1 MSNLVAFG
9 LGDAWQSSAG
19 HVHSRNCACRN
30 QDPFRKDAQPVKS
43 DLESDLI
50 KGNQFV
56 AQLMNA
62 LEINP
67 LYFGPDDP
75 AEPTNF
81 VRRVIIV

>member
-9 LGDAWQSSAG
+9 LGDAWQNSAG

-30 QDPFRKDAQPVKS
+30 HDPFANDSQRVKS
-43 DLESDLI
+43 ELESDL
-50 KGNQFV
+50 KKSNQFV
-56 AQLMNA
+56 AQLMSA

-75 AEPTNF
+75 SEPTNF

>member
-9 LGDAWQSSAG
+9 LGDAWQNSAG
-19 HVHSRNCACRN
+19 HAHSRNCTCRN
-30 QDPFRKDAQPVKS
+30 HDPFRKDVQPVKS
-43 DLESDLI
+43 DLVESDH
-50 KGNQFV
+50 FV
-56 AQLMNA
+56 SQLMNS

>member
-9 LGDAWQSSAG
+9 LGDAWQNSAG
-19 HVHSRNCACRN
+19 HVHSRNCTCRN
-30 QDPFRKDAQPVKS
+30 HESFGKDVKS

-50 KGNQFV
+50 KSNQFV
-56 AQLMNA
+56 SQLMNA

-81 VRRVIIV
+81 VRRVMII